1 MQDGGT
7 FNLPPSASTIA
18 PEIDSLF
25 YFIYWA
31 SVFFFVIIILG
42 TAFFVFKYKKK
53 KGEKSRLTP
62 GITHNVA
69 LELFWSIIPA
79 IIFMTIFFWGAKL
92 YLKMY
97 VIPANAIEIRVTGQ
111 QWNWLFTYPGG
122 SKSDK
127 LVIPDGKPI
136 KLLLS
141 SVDVIHSFFIPD
153 FRVKMDAV
161 PNRYTSMWFQSDD
174 KGEYDYY
181 CAEYCGQQHS
191 KMVGT
196 LSVVSEADYAKWID
210 DISVTPPGDV
220 LYKRFGC
227 ITCHSIDGTPGNGPT
242 LKGLFGKKDRKFSDG
257 TTLPNPVDD
266 NYLRESI
273 LEPKAKIAE
282 GFEPLM
288 PTFTSTI
295 NQEELDALI
304 DFIKSLTEKSEEE

>member
-1 MQDGGT
+1 MPDKGT
-7 FNLPPSASTIA
+7 FNLPPAASTIA
-18 PEIDSLF
+18 PEVDGLF

-31 SVFFFVIIILG
+31 SVFFFILITIG
-42 TAFFVFKYKKK
+42 TLFFAWKYRKRE
-53 KGEKSRLTP
+53 GEKSRLTP

-79 IIFMTIFFWGAKL
+79 VIFMMIFFWGAKL
-92 YLKMY
+92 YLKLY
-97 VIPANAIEIRVTGQ
+97 VIPSDAVEIRVTGQ
-111 QWNWLFTYPGG
+111 QWSWLFTYPGG
-122 SKSDK
+122 AKNEK
-127 LVIPDGKPI
+127 LVVPNGKPI

-161 PNRYTSMWFQSDD
+161 PNRYTSMWFQSDGN
-174 KGEYDYY
+174 GEYDYY

-196 LSVVSEADYAKWID
+196 LSVVSETEYTKWIE
-210 DISVTPPGDV
+210 DISVTPTGDV

-227 ITCHSIDGTPGNGPT
+227 ATCHSIDGTSGNGPT
-242 LKGLFGKKDRKFSDG
+242 LKNLYGKKEEFTDG
-257 TTLPNPVDD
+257 TTAVVDD

-273 LEPKAKIAE
+273 LEPNAKLVK

-288 PTFTSTI
+288 PTFKNTI
-295 NQEELDALI
+295 NQEEMDSLI
-304 DFIKSLTEKSEEE
+304 DYIKSLAQEKEVE

>member
-1 MQDGGT
+1 M
-7 FNLPPSASTIA
+7 PPAASTIA

-31 SVFFFVIIILG
+31 SVFFFFVVTIGTLIFVI
-42 TAFFVFKYKKK
+42 VYKKK
-53 KGEKSRLTP
+53 HGEKSKLTP
-62 GITHNVA
+62 GITHHVG
-69 LELFWSIIPA
+69 LELLWSIIPA
-79 IIFMTIFFWGAKL
+79 VIFMMIFFWGAKL
-92 YLKMY
+92 FLKLN
-97 VIPANAIEIRVTGQ
+97 VIPADAMEIRVTAQ

-122 SKSDK
+122 AKNDK
-127 LVIPDGKPI
+127 LVVPNGKPV

-161 PNRYTSMWFQSDD
+161 PNRYTSLWFQSDNNGD
-174 KGEYDYY
+174 YDFY

-196 LSVVSEADYAKWID
+196 VSVVSESEYKAWIEE
-210 DISVTPPGDV
+210 ISVTPPGDV

-227 ITCHSIDGTPGNGPT
+227 ATCHTLDGTVSNGPS
-242 LKGLFGKKDRKFSDG
+242 LKGLFGKKEELTDG
-257 TTLPNPVDD
+257 TMQVVDD

-273 LEPKAKIAE
+273 LEPKAKIVK
-282 GFEPLM
+282 GFEPVM
-288 PTFTSTI
+288 PTFQNTI

-304 DFIKSLTEKSEEE
+304 DFIKGLGAEDDAN